1 MLKRYTSSGGYAIA
15 MLLAMCQCWSIASA
29 EELVEFQIPAQPA
42 AKGLN
47 LYAEQA
53 DLQIMFPYAAV
64 RNVETNEVVGSFEK
78 DVALETLLANTG
90 LEIVYGTNNTA
101 TVRQIDLEGDGE
113 KEAGDSGKMPPAPIL
128 MAQNRT
134 PAQQSRERQT
144 NRAIDDQDERAVPR
158 LEEIVVT
165 GSRIRG
171 AQSASPVMTIDR
183 AEIDMAGFATVE
195 EIVEYL
201 PQNFGTAASSDF
213 DSNAN
218 LGDIVGANVRN
229 FAGGTSVN
237 LRGLGASSTL
247 VLLNGRRMSPSG
259 FSSAFTNIGSIPVTA
274 IERVEVLTD
283 GASAI
288 YGADAIGGVI
298 NFILRENYDGAET
311 RLHYGSDA
319 GGDTSN
325 MQFGQTFGTSWGSGS
340 ALLSYEYFES
350 EALASTDRTFTASS
364 DLRSL
369 GGTDWRQPGGSP
381 ANIIADGRTYAIPD
395 GQDGTALTPADFVGL
410 EGTPNLFNERA
421 TTDLMPEIQRHNA
434 FLHVTQRIG
443 AVELLAA
450 ARASLEENVRRTSST
465 AIQDFTVTDANPW
478 FVDPTNSG
486 LTQVQV
492 DNYSI
497 SEEAGSVSTLGEIDA
512 FGATLGAQVEFAEN
526 WSGDLSFNWSKEES
540 LRAISGLDRAGRD
553 ALRASVNLSDPALAF
568 NPFSDGSNA
577 NNRAI
582 LEPLIGAFK
591 PDVTYDNELWSADI
605 GIDGSLFELT
615 AGAAKLAAGVSFR
628 QESLFTVT
636 GLLAGTAG
644 TTIVED
650 FSRDIRAVY
659 AELFVP
665 LVGHANSRP
674 GLQRLEVSLAA
685 RHDDYSDFGSSANP
699 KLGVLWSPL
708 QSLTLRGTIGTSYRA
723 PALSNLSA
731 ARELVFFFPPATIAA
746 MGNNTDLQ
754 AEEATTWT
762 AGIQWAPEAID
773 GLSLDVTYFEV
784 EFTDRIETPA
794 PSVIVAL
801 SDPAAF
807 ESIVTRNPTP
817 EQIAAF
823 ANRSSFL
830 DAFGVTAEDVLS
842 GAVPIDLI
850 VDNRLTNLAESEV
863 TGVEL
868 QLSYAADSG
877 LGTFSAGLNGNYLF
891 DFKRKLL
898 PTDPLVDEVDTYGR
912 PVDFRARGNVGWSRN
927 NWSVAGFVNYTDGYT
942 DSVSGPARPDDPRRV
957 DSWTTVDLTIAHE
970 TGSDSGFLSDVRMS
984 LTTQNLFDEDPPF
997 VDTRGGVGY
1006 DAINAN
1012 PLGRFFVF
1020 QLTKAW

>member
-64 RNVETNEVVGSFEK
+64 REVETNEVVGSFEK

-101 TVRQIDLEGDGE
+101 TVRQIDVESSGQ
-113 KEAGDSGKMPPAPIL
+113 KEAGDPGKMPPAPIL

-134 PAQQSRERQT
+134 PAEQSRERQT
-144 NRAIDDQDERAVPR
+144 NRAFDDQDELAVPR

-171 AQSASPVMTIDR
+171 AQSASPIVTIDR

-195 EIVEYL
+195 EVVEYL
-201 PQNFGTAASSDF
+201 PQNFGTGASSDI
-213 DSNAN
+213 DSSAN
-218 LGDIVGANVRN
+218 LGDIVGGSVGSL
-229 FAGGTSVN
+229 AGGASVN

-247 VLLNGRRMSPSG
+247 VLLNGWRMSPSG

-274 IERVEVLTD
+274 IERIEVLTD

-298 NFILRENYDGAET
+298 NFILREDYEGAET
-311 RLHYGSDA
+311 RLRYGSDA
-319 GGDTSN
+319 GGDTSDV
-325 MQFGQTFGTSWGSGS
+325 QFGQTFGTSWGSGS
-340 ALLSYEYFES
+340 ILLSYEYFDR
-350 EALASTDRTFTASS
+350 EALASTDRAFTASS
-364 DLRSL
+364 DLRPF
-369 GGTDWRQPGGSP
+369 GGTDWRQLGGSP
-381 ANIIADGRTYAIPD
+381 ANIIADGQTFAIPD

-410 EGTPNLFNERA
+410 ENTQNLFNERA
-421 TTDLMPEIQRHNA
+421 AIDLMPDLDRHSA
-434 FLHVTQRIG
+434 FLHLRQRIG
-443 AVELLAA
+443 VVELFAA
-450 ARASLEENVRRTSST
+450 ARASLEENVRRKNNLT
-465 AIQDFTVTDANPW
+465 INDFTVNDESPW

-486 LTQVQV
+486 LTQVRV

-497 SEEAGSVSTLGEIDA
+497 SEEAGPIASMGELDT
-512 FGATLGAQVEFAEN
+512 FGATLGAQTKFAEN
-526 WSGDLSFNWSKEES
+526 WSGDLSFNWSKEQS
-540 LRAISGLDRAGRD
+540 LRATSGLDRAGRD
-553 ALRASVNLSDPALAF
+553 ALIASVNLSNPVLAF
-568 NPFSDGSNA
+568 NPFSDGSNV

-582 LEPLIGAFK
+582 LEPLIGPFK
-591 PDVTYDNELWSADI
+591 PELTYDNELWSADI
-605 GIDGSLFELT
+605 GLDGSLFEL
-615 AGAAKLAAGVSFR
+615 AGGAVKLAAGISFR
-628 QESLFTVT
+628 HESLFTVN
-636 GLLAGTAG
+636 GLLFPP
-644 TTIVED
+644 TTEED
-650 FSRDIRAVY
+650 LSRDIRAVY

-817 EQIAAF
+817 EQITAF

-957 DSWTTVDLTIAHE
+957 DSWTTMDLTIAYE
-970 TGSDSGFLSDVRMS
+970 TGSDSGFLSGIRVS

-997 VDTRGGVGY
+997 VDTRAGVGY

-1020 QLTKAW
+1020 QLTRDW